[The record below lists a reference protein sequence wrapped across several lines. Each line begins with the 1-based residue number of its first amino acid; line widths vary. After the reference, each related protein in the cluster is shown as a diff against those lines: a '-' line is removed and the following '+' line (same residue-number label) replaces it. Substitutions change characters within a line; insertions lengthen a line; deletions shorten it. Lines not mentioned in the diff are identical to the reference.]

1 MYKVEILID
10 YTEENIINLL
20 HTKERKIKSVKDSYI
35 MNSFISQNDYK
46 QMYKKLFNKK
56 TNTPTNRNMETFNE
70 AILFKFDIDMNK
82 EGCKIIGKFCFA
94 KYVKFFCLLYH
105 IVCLFI
111 FFESALNIDIL
122 FTVLIMI
129 PMISTD
135 FTLPRKLRAY
145 RESVLC
151 KMEEDLNQ
159 KDINIIFVKRYNFF
173 NK

>member
-20 HTKERKIKSVKDSYI
+20 HTKERKIKAVKDSYI
-35 MNSFISQNDYK
+35 MNSFISQQDFK
-46 QMYKKLFNKK
+46 EMYKKLFNKK
-56 TNTPTNRNMETFNE
+56 INILIRDMKEFNE
-70 AILFKFDIDMNK
+70 LIFFKFNIDTNVD
-82 EGCKIIGKFCFA
+82 GCKIIGEFCTT
-94 KYVKFFCLLYH
+94 KYVKLFFLVYH
-105 IVCLFI
+105 IIFLFV
-111 FFESALNIDIL
+111 FFECALNIDVFFTIL
-122 FTVLIMI
+122 AMLPI
-129 PMISTD
+129 ISTD

-159 KDINIIFVKRYNFF
+159 KDINIISVKRYNFF